1 MQKPPDRLDA
11 GLVAGADV
19 KALDI
24 LDYPPQHYVG
34 EEAWARLKQEL
45 SGRRG
50 STGRRGSKVPESY
63 PKDLLGGQFSTIT
76 S

>member
-1 MQKPPDRLDA
+1 M
-11 GLVAGADV
+11 